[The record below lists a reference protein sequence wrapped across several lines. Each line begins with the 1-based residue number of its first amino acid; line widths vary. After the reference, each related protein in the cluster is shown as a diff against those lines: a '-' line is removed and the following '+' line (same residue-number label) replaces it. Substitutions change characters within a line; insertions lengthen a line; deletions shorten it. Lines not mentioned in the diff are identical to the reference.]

1 MKIYG
6 FRGKNV
12 MYIGSLNDERLNF
25 ASIPLFSEV
34 LREAAQKNLLL
45 MTGTLRGGGGVKGRP
60 FWKKLF

>member
-6 FRGKNV
+6 FSGKNV

-25 ASIPLFSEV
+25 ASIPLFTEE

-45 MTGTLRGGGGVKGRP
+45 MTGTLRGGG
-60 FWKKLF
+60 